1 MSITLDRKEI
11 SNYGYYTAD
20 NGDIFPFSVEILEVE
35 GEQES
40 VEISWDDDQPENV
53 DEIENQLR
61 ELFEEK

>member
-1 MSITLDRKEI
+1 MSFIIDRKEI
-11 SNYGYYTAD
+11 INYGFYTND
-20 NGDIFPFSVEILEVE
+20 SGDIFPFSVEILEVE

-61 ELFEEK
+61 ELFED